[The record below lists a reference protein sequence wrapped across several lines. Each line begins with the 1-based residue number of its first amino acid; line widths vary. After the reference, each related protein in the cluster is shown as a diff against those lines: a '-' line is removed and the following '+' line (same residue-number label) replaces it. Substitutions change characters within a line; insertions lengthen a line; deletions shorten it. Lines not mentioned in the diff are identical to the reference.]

1 MKIAAICINNQGE
14 KIYRNIN
21 ENIQLDL
28 FNKNDNESFSI
39 SEVVGEIFK
48 QQKYDALIFLTSTG
62 IAVRAIAPYIK
73 SKDKDPAVLVID
85 VLGKYVISLLSG
97 HLGGANDLTMKISK
111 LIKAEPIIT
120 TATDNMGLVAPD
132 IIAKNN
138 NLVIDDL
145 KKAKEIAA
153 LLVAGKKV
161 VFVDEEKKI
170 PTPKGYIDGDY
181 DKQSL
186 GTKMVESS
194 CYYDNNLN
202 NNKAN
207 EKSGVVVVTNKD
219 RHLNEDNILC
229 LIRKN
234 LILGIGCRK
243 DYSVDK
249 MREIV
254 MGKLKE
260 FGFHKSAVKTIA
272 TVEIKKDEEAIKKLA
287 ECLDANLKIAS
298 IKEIEKIQH
307 RYKGS
312 DFVEKTIGVRAV
324 CEPSVELF
332 GGTLITEKLSI
343 DGMTLCIGVE
353 EVEWENYMLLE

>member
-1 MKIAAICINNQGE
+1 MKIAAICINSQGE
-14 KIYRNIN
+14 KLYRNIN
-21 ENIQLDL
+21 KYIPIDL
-28 FNKNDNESFSI
+28 FNKNDNGVFSI
-39 SEVVGEIFK
+39 GEVVGEIFK
-48 QQKYDALIFLTSTG
+48 QQKYDALIFFTSTG

-97 HLGGANDLTMKISK
+97 HLGGANELTIEISK

-120 TATDNMGLVAPD
+120 TATDNMGLIAPD
-132 IIAKNN
+132 MIAKNN

-153 LLVAGKKV
+153 LLVAGEKV

-170 PTPKGYIDGDY
+170 STPKGYIDGDY
-181 DKQSL
+181 DMQSCNAE
-186 GTKMVESS
+186 KVEKT
-194 CYYDNNLN
+194 CYHNNLN
-202 NNKAN
+202 SNKTN
-207 EKSGVVVVTNKD
+207 EKSGAVVVTNKD
-219 RHLNEDNILC
+219 KYLNEDKTLC

-234 LILGIGCRK
+234 IILGIGCRK

-254 MGKLKE
+254 IGKLKE
-260 FGFHKSAVKTIA
+260 FGFHKSAVKTVA
-272 TVEIKKDEEAIKKLA
+272 TVEVKKNEEAIKRLS
-287 ECLDANLKIAS
+287 EYLDADFKIAS

-353 EVEWENYMLLE
+353 EI

>member
-1 MKIAAICINNQGE
+1 MKIAAICINSQGE
-14 KIYRNIN
+14 KLYEDIN
-21 ENIQLDL
+21 KYISLDL
-28 FNKNDNESFSI
+28 FNKNRKENFNI
-39 SEVVGEIFK
+39 SEVVSEIFK
-48 QQKYDALIFLTSTG
+48 QKKYDALIFFTSTG

-97 HLGGANDLTMKISK
+97 HLGGANELTTEISK

-120 TATDNMGLVAPD
+120 TATDNMGIVAPD

-153 LLVAGKKV
+153 LLVAGKNV
-161 VFVDEEKKI
+161 IFIDEEKKI
-170 PTPKGYIDGDY
+170 STPKGYIDGDC
-181 DKQSL
+181 DKQSCDSE
-186 GTKMVESS
+186 KVENAS
-194 CYYDNNLN
+194 YYYNNLN
-202 NNKAN
+202 DNKIP
-207 EKSGVVVVTNKD
+207 ESGTVIVTNKD
-219 RHLNEDNILC
+219 KYLDEDRTLC

-234 LILGIGCRK
+234 IILGIGCRK
-243 DYSVDK
+243 DYSADK

-254 MGKLKE
+254 ICKLKE
-260 FGFHKSAVKTIA
+260 FGFHESAVKTVA
-272 TVEIKKDEEAIKKLA
+272 TVEVKKDEKAIKKLSEYLEA
-287 ECLDANLKIAS
+287 DFKIAS

-353 EVEWENYMLLE
+353 EV

>member
-1 MKIAAICINNQGE
+1 MKIAAICINSQGE
-14 KIYRNIN
+14 KLYGDIN
-21 ENIQLDL
+21 KYIPLDL

-39 SEVVGEIFK
+39 GEVVGEIFK
-48 QQKYDALIFLTSTG
+48 QQKYDALIFFTSTG

-97 HLGGANDLTMKISK
+97 HLGGANELTIEISK

-145 KKAKEIAA
+145 KKTKEIAA

-161 VFVDEEKKI
+161 VFIDEEKKI
-170 PTPKGYIDGDY
+170 TAPHGYLDENYYNQCCSGDIVEELSHNFNTSNSN
-181 DKQSL
+181 KTNEIS
-186 GTKMVESS
+186 GTVI
-194 CYYDNNLN
+194 
-202 NNKAN
+202 
-207 EKSGVVVVTNKD
+207 VTNKD
-219 RHLNEDNILC
+219 KYSNEDKTLC

-234 LILGIGCRK
+234 IILGIGCRK
-243 DYSVDK
+243 EYSVDK

-254 MGKLKE
+254 IGKLKE
-260 FGFHKSAVKTIA
+260 FGFHKSAVKTVA
-272 TVEIKKDEEAIKKLA
+272 TVEVKKNEEAIKRLSEYLGA
-287 ECLDANLKIAS
+287 DFKIAS

-332 GGTLITEKLSI
+332 GGTLLTEKLSI

-353 EVEWENYMLLE
+353 EV

>member
-1 MKIAAICINNQGE
+1 MKVAAICINSQGKKLYE
-14 KIYRNIN
+14 NIN
-21 ENIQLDL
+21 KYISLDL
-28 FNKNDNESFSI
+28 FNKNHNEPFNI

-48 QQKYDALIFLTSTG
+48 KQKYDALIFFTSTG

-97 HLGGANDLTMKISK
+97 HLGGANELSMEIAK

-120 TATDNMGLVAPD
+120 TATDNMGLIAPD
-132 IIAKNN
+132 MIAKNN

-153 LLVAGKKV
+153 LLVAGEKV
-161 VFVDEEKKI
+161 FFIDEEKKI
-170 PTPKGYIDGDY
+170 PTPEGYIDEAY
-181 DKQSL
+181 DKQNCD
-186 GTKMVESS
+186 TKNLENT
-194 CYYDNNLN
+194 CYHENTIN
-202 NNKAN
+202 NNN
-207 EKSGVVVVTNKD
+207 EKLATVIVTNKEKY
-219 RHLNEDNILC
+219 LNKDNTLC

-234 LILGIGCRK
+234 IILGIGCRK

-254 MGKLKE
+254 IGKLKE
-260 FGFHKSAVKTIA
+260 FGFHKSAVKTVA
-272 TVEIKKDEEAIKKLA
+272 TVEVKKNEEAIKKLTEYLEA
-287 ECLDANLKIAS
+287 DFKIAS
-298 IKEIEKIQH
+298 LKEIEKIQH

-324 CEPSVELF
+324 CEPSVEIF

-353 EVEWENYMLLE
+353 EV